1 MPACRSERGGG
12 QRQGTGALSRR
23 LCNPNTHIARVMEL
37 RSGQHLSGLPP
48 ALATS
53 AERIRVLSRDG
64 DIVALATL
72 LQGA

>member
-1 MPACRSERGGG
+1 M
-12 QRQGTGALSRR
+12 SRR